1 MEKEKNTQPHIT
13 KNYHF
18 AHVGQYIDYIHTQY
32 VTIDKDAG
40 IQIGEVNNQQPAPA
54 PQPQHIEDAKIV
66 EEVKEETHP
75 TPAPSV
81 QYSTYLIHS
90 KHPYVGDDDIQKHLQ
105 EAANNGA
112 AALVT
117 YLYTAEAKIAFDF
130 RKEKPSKIIKTLNQ
144 ELGTDIKAKT
154 FLTELERKKLIL

>member
-1 MEKEKNTQPHIT
+1 MEKEKNTQPHVT

-18 AHVGQYIDYIHTQY
+18 DHVGQYIDYIHTQY

-40 IQIGEVNNQQPAPA
+40 IQIGEVNKQQPAPA
-54 PQPQHIEDAKIV
+54 PQSQHI

-117 YLYTAEAKIAFDF
+117 YLSTAEAKIAFDF